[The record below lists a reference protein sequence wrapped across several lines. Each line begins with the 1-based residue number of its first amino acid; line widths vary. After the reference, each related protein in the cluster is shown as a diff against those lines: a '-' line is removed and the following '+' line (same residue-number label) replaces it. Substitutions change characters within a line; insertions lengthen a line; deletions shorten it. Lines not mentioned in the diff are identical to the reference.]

1 MLTLER
7 TSNVLQFVQLL
18 VPSVL
23 VEDFSTMPRYTNI
36 SAPIVHC
43 IRVHVYL
50 CNIFDFFGPLKIW
63 LYTKKIISSHK
74 YQAGRAEE
82 NLRFDYKNQCTQL
95 TTHVCPKTYHVRQ
108 VKRLRLSLI
117 LYARIRVNFC
127 T

>member
-23 VEDFSTMPRYTNI
+23 VEDVSTMPLYTNI
-36 SAPIVHC
+36 SAYC
-43 IRVHVYL
+43 ALYSCSCL
-50 CNIFDFFGPLKIW
+50 FGNIFDFFGPFKIW
-63 LYTKKIISSHK
+63 LCTEKKLSSQK